1 VRGKPRSTVTVTP
14 PAVLPSPLRFRS
26 RLRDPFPPLFP
37 SLLLYAAVI
46 LLLTVPTVLSAAGPA
61 VAADKPAV
69 TLSTAQAGAGGSVT
83 VNGTGWRPSALVM
96 LLICG
101 QATPA
106 RGVVGGTNS
115 CANADGRAVTAGAD
129 GRFSLPLPVAEP
141 PAPCPCVVH
150 AATATGAKAQA
161 DAVLPVA
168 GHPVRPLPAATAGGR
183 LSVLTDTRLEGS
195 DGLLTWFGAPPSRT
209 LVLTVGNV
217 GTGPVE
223 NPVFR
228 VGTAHGVFAP
238 QWDER
243 QWHGTIRPGGKA
255 RVELP
260 VELAAGAH
268 GDYTVSLEYGGKV
281 LAERPWGVGRP
292 WGVTLFWI
300 LLCLVV
306 PTALFRIG
314 MAVVD
319 RVRPGPTA
327 RPTARRPA
335 RTRLMGRPH
344 AARGPEPAAP
354 SAATLPWF
362 TPDTA
367 PGGAGRPPAPHDD
380 RPTIP
385 TAPTA
390 ASAPASPT
398 APTAS
403 KAASTPASPTT
414 PTSPSAHTGPA
425 SPSHPLSPSRS
436 TNAPSP
442 TGPPVPTSSPAP
454 TNPPVP
460 TGPSDPTGP
469 PSPRLPTGRDP
480 RE

>member
-1 VRGKPRSTVTVTP
+1 MR
-14 PAVLPSPLRFRS
+14 
-26 RLRDPFPPLFP
+26 FP
-37 SLLLYAAVI
+37 SLLLFPTLI
-46 LLLTVPTVLSAAGPA
+46 LLLTLLPAAGPA
-61 VAADKPAV
+61 AAADVPAV

-83 VNGTGWRPSALVM
+83 VNGSGWRPSALVM

-115 CANADGRAVTAGAD
+115 CANADGRAVTADAH

-141 PAPCPCVVH
+141 PPPCPCVVH

-161 DAVLPVA
+161 DAVFQVA

-195 DGLLTWFGAPPSRT
+195 GGLLTWFGAPPSRT
-209 LVLTVGNV
+209 LVFTVGNV
-217 GTGPVE
+217 GTGSVE

-281 LAERPWGVGRP
+281 LAEQPWGVGRP

-306 PTALFRIG
+306 PAALFRIG

-319 RVRPGPTA
+319 RVRP
-327 RPTARRPA
+327 RPATRRPA
-335 RTRLMGRPH
+335 RARRPGRLHPS
-344 AARGPEPAAP
+344 EVPAAE
-354 SAATLPWF
+354 SAVRSQPTLPWF

-367 PGGAGRPPAPHDD
+367 PDGPVRPSARHDD
-380 RPTIP
+380 RPTTP
-385 TAPTA
+385 M
-390 ASAPASPT
+390 SPV
-398 APTAS
+398 ARHDDR
-403 KAASTPASPTT
+403 PTT
-414 PTSPSAHTGPA
+414 PTSPVAPTDDRPTTPMSPTAPAPAASSA
-425 SPSHPLSPSRS
+425 SPSAADPPAPPASSASPSAPSGPVSPSRS
-436 TNAPSP
+436 TGPSH
-442 TGPPVPTSSPAP
+442 PTSSPSP
-454 TNPPVP
+454 TTPHRKGS
-460 TGPSDPTGP
+460 T
-469 PSPRLPTGRDP
+469 
-480 RE
+480 

>member
-1 VRGKPRSTVTVTP
+1 MRGKPRSTLTAMRPT
-14 PAVLPSPLRFRS
+14 VLPSPL
-26 RLRDPFPPLFP
+26 LF
-37 SLLLYAAVI
+37 
-46 LLLTVPTVLSAAGPA
+46 LLLTLTLTLLLPFLSPSAA
-61 VAADKPAV
+61 AADPRAAAAKPALA
-69 TLSTAQAGAGGSVT
+69 LSTAQAGAGGSVT
-83 VNGTGWRPSALVM
+83 VNGSGWRPRTLVM

-115 CANADGRAVTAGAD
+115 CANADGRAVTADAD
-129 GRFSLPLPVAEP
+129 GRFSRPLPVAEP

-161 DAVLPVA
+161 DAVFQVA
-168 GHPVRPLPAATAGGR
+168 GHPVRPLPATTTGGR

-195 DGLLTWFGAPPSRT
+195 GGLLTWFGAPPSRT
-209 LVLTVGNV
+209 LVFTVGNV

-243 QWHGTIRPGGKA
+243 QWSGTIRPGGKA

-268 GDYTVSLEYGGKV
+268 GDYTVSLEYGGRV
-281 LAERPWGVGRP
+281 LAEQPWGVGRP

-306 PTALFRIG
+306 PAALFRVG

-319 RVRPGPTA
+319 RVRP
-327 RPTARRPA
+327 RPADRQPAHDPRPRRP
-335 RTRLMGRPH
+335 RRLRRGR
-344 AARGPEPAAP
+344 APEPAPPVLPNA
-354 SAATLPWF
+354 SLPWF
-362 TPDTA
+362 TPDSA
-367 PGGAGRPPAPHDD
+367 PG
-380 RPTIP
+380 
-385 TAPTA
+385 A
-390 ASAPASPT
+390 ASRL
-398 APTAS
+398 
-403 KAASTPASPTT
+403 
-414 PTSPSAHTGPA
+414 TSPAGPVN
-425 SPSHPLSPSRS
+425 PQ
-436 TNAPSP
+436 APQ
-442 TGPPVPTSSPAP
+442 AP
-454 TNPPVP
+454 QA
-460 TGPSDPTGP
+460 
-469 PSPRLPTGRDP
+469 PRLPTGRDP